1 MTTGSLTMPRRLA
14 PRPTPV
20 TAPPVSN
27 ARLAMIIIIAGE
39 SMLFVGLIGTYLVFR
54 LPAPVSRPAPP
65 ACPPPA
71 LPRLP
76 LAVTAVN
83 TLVLLASTL
92 PITRALRAVRRD
104 DVAGLARAVAWT
116 AALGVLFLAI
126 QGAEW
131 VRLVRHGLTLGSSM
145 YGATFYLLIGC
156 HGVHVLGA
164 VLWLAVSLVLA
175 RRGAFTRERHAAL
188 EMCAIY
194 WYFVC
199 GLWVVLFP
207 LVYLY

>member
-54 LPAPVSRPAPP
+54 LAAPAW
-65 ACPPPA
+65 PPPD

-83 TLVLLASTL
+83 PPVLLASTL

-104 DVAGLARAVAWT
+104 DVAGLARAVACT

-156 HGVHVLGA
+156 HGVHVL
-164 VLWLAVSLVLA
+164 
-175 RRGAFTRERHAAL
+175 
-188 EMCAIY
+188 
-194 WYFVC
+194 
-199 GLWVVLFP
+199 
-207 LVYLY
+207 